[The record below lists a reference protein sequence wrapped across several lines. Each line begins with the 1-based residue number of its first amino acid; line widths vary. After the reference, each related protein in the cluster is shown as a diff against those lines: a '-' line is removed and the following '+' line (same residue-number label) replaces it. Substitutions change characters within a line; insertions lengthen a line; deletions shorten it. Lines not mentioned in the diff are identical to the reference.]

1 MNKVI
6 LMGRL
11 VKDPELKQTPS
22 GVSVARFS
30 IAVNRRFKNDNGEYD
45 ADFINCVAW
54 RQTSEFITKYFQKG
68 SMIAITGSIQV
79 STWDDKEGKR
89 QYSTEVVVDEAYFTG
104 SKGEASGTINTAAND
119 QIQAGVDSGFIVES
133 DGGELPWE
141 FN

>member
-11 VKDPELKQTPS
+11 VKDPELRQTPS

-79 STWDDKEGKR
+79 SSWDDKEGKR
-89 QYSTEVVVDEAYFTG
+89 QYSTEVVVDDAYFTS
-104 SKGEASGTINTAAND
+104 SKGEASSTSNTAAAND
-119 QIQAGVDSGFIVES
+119 QIQVGVDSGFIVES
-133 DGGELPWE
+133 DEDDLP
-141 FN
+141 F

>member
-54 RQTSEFITKYFQKG
+54 RQTGEFITKYFQKG
-68 SMIAITGSIQV
+68 SMIAVTGSIQT
-79 STWDDKEGKR
+79 SSWDDKEGKR

-104 SKGEASGTINTAAND
+104 SKGEASGTSNTAAND

-133 DGGELPWE
+133 DGDLPWE